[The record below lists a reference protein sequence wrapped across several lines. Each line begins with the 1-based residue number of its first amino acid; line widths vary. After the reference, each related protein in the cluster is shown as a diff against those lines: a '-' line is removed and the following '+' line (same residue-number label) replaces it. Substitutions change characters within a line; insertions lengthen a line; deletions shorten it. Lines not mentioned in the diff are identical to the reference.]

1 MGLYFPCAVVSV
13 EVEPCVMKPFPL
25 KLLVWLNSLPHITCL
40 ILLDEFFHKG
50 V

>member
-1 MGLYFPCAVVSV
+1 MGRYILCAVVSV
-13 EVEPCVMKPFPL
+13 EVEPCVMKLFTL
-25 KLLVWLNSLPHITCL
+25 KLLVWLNRPPHSTCL